1 MEIFEIVIF
10 ILAYTMGVIT
20 IFLEIICYKRRIE
33 YIETILFSASFLL
46 LIISLSISKLF
57 DLINRNS
64 NDHLGFFIS
73 ISMVLLGLFTPLNI
87 FAERKVKISLSI
99 KRGLFIISGILLLMI
114 IGNKVFQFIT
124 FIDNLVILFLGIAV
138 ISSMLIVRNSKP
150 QLRIKHREKQER
162 VMAVVFL
169 VFMPIT
175 LFIDFF
181 SERVRF
187 LSYFDSDFKLTLPI
201 LFILLAA
208 SKFFDDLTRL
218 SLFRIDNSIQQ
229 QNADNY
235 QLTQRERE
243 IAELLIRGYSYSKI
257 GEALFISIPTVKT
270 HVTNIY
276 RKVNVSN
283 KMELFNMLTN

>member
-64 NDHLGFFIS
+64 TDHLGFFIS

-187 LSYFDSDFKLTLPI
+187 LSYFDSDFKLTLPV